1 MKKSRILFICLLFA
15 TGLYAEDQVLQLT
28 LSEAQEYAVQQNRS
42 LKNASLAVQQAKM
55 QRWQTIASMLPQV
68 QGTLGY
74 TNMFDYEINFG
85 SSPINTQ
92 QLMLDMAVRS
102 GITDFTPYITD
113 TAAYRQM
120 MENPS
125 SGSSSSRKMLPY
137 VNAGIQASIALSA
150 QQILGAMLN
159 DLAIDMQNV
168 SFAQNETNLRSSVTT
183 SYVSVL
189 VMEDILQLLDSSL
202 TNIQSLAD
210 MTQQTVD
217 VGAAEQTTADQLR
230 VRVNTLK
237 NSINSSKRNL
247 ELSKNSLKVLL
258 DVPVETELVLTNTM
272 DDLLSAE
279 AILNL
284 LGKDFNIENNYNYQL
299 LEMNTELAKKNVT
312 MAAVAYVP
320 VVSAYYQYTYRKD
333 IGEGGFNMTPPHTAG
348 ISLSMPLFT
357 SGKNG
362 ASIKEKQLAYKA
374 AQNTLAETKDNLGI
388 QYQQLRFNLQN
399 AYETYM
405 NEKDNIDVTQR
416 VFASTTNKYQWGTAS
431 NLELTNASND
441 LINAQSSY
449 VQAVLSLVN
458 AQVELEKF
466 LNNK

>member
-1 MKKSRILFICLLFA
+1 MKGNKQTKYMNKKLIIAIL
-15 TGLYAEDQVLQLT
+15 GLVFGMNMQAEDKVPTVLELSLT
-28 LSEAQEYAVQQNRS
+28 QAQDYAVEQNRS
-42 LKNASLAVQQAKM
+42 LRNASLAVQQSQM

-74 TNMFDYEINFG
+74 TNMFNYEINFG
-85 SSPINTQ
+85 GTGSNSQ
-92 QLMLDMAVRS
+92 MDALYGLFAKM
-102 GITDFTPYITD
+102 GID
-113 TAAYRQM
+113 TTGMTGSA
-120 MENPS
+120 
-125 SGSSSSRKMLPY
+125 SSSMSRKMLPY
-137 VNAGIQASIALSA
+137 VNAGIQASIALNA
-150 QQILGAMLN
+150 QMVVGALLN
-159 DLAIDMQNV
+159 NLAVDMQKV
-168 SFAQNETNLRSSVTT
+168 TYSQNETNLRSSVTT

-202 TNIQSLAD
+202 MNIQALAEIS
-210 MTQQTVD
+210 QQAVN

-258 DVPVETELVLTNTM
+258 DVPAETQLVLTSKM
-272 DDLLSAE
+272 DEMLSAE
-279 AILNL
+279 NVLKL
-284 LGKDFNIENNYNYQL
+284 LGEDFNINNNYNYQL
-299 LEMNTELAKKNVT
+299 LQMNTELAKKNVT

-320 VVSAYYQYTYRKD
+320 TLSAYYQYTYRKD

-348 ISLSMPLFT
+348 VSLTMPLFT
-357 SGKNG
+357 AGKNG
-362 ASIKEKQLAYKA
+362 AAIKEKKLAYQA

-399 AYETYM
+399 AYEAYI
-405 NEKDNIDVTQR
+405 NEKDNMEVTQR
-416 VFASTTNKYQWGTAS
+416 VFASTTNKFHWGAAS

-441 LINAQSSY
+441 LISAQSNY
-449 VQAVLSLVN
+449 VQAIMALVN

-466 LNNK
+466 LNN

>member
-1 MKKSRILFICLLFA
+1 
-15 TGLYAEDQVLQLT
+15 
-28 LSEAQEYAVQQNRS
+28 
-42 LKNASLAVQQAKM
+42 
-55 QRWQTIASMLPQV
+55 
-68 QGTLGY
+68 
-74 TNMFDYEINFG
+74 
-85 SSPINTQ
+85 
-92 QLMLDMAVRS
+92 
-102 GITDFTPYITD
+102 
-113 TAAYRQM
+113 
-120 MENPS
+120 
-125 SGSSSSRKMLPY
+125 
-137 VNAGIQASIALSA
+137 
-150 QQILGAMLN
+150 
-159 DLAIDMQNV
+159 MQNV

-399 AYETYM
+399 AYETYT